1 MPTAADTT
9 VRHALLRIVCR
20 TAGPHVAIPPSPADA
35 LAAAIADAD
44 ARSSDASA
52 AALLAT
58 VPGTAPALHVALRYV
73 RASLRDALQ
82 LLALIPEVPAGVPV
96 VRHGIQATGRALD
109 AAVLVLEGAATDAR
123 SAGRGP
129 ADNDELEMARRRLLH
144 TLEQQE
150 ADLTVR
156 LRDIERFTL
165 LVRRSRLEVASLAP
179 DAPLPPD
186 PRDLVL
192 RLDVAGRIAALR
204 TAVASSH
211 RTVPN
216 LLTLHLD
223 DALPRSLDVHAR
235 AIAATAETTR
245 VIDAL
250 LDLQAVV
257 LERWPDLG

>member
-1 MPTAADTT
+1 M
-9 VRHALLRIVCR
+9 
-20 TAGPHVAIPPSPADA
+20 AIPPSPADA

-44 ARSSDASA
+44 ARSSDATA

-58 VPGTAPALHVALRYV
+58 VPGTAPELRAALGYV

-82 LLALIPEVPAGVPV
+82 LLALVPDVLETAPV
-96 VRHGIQATGRALD
+96 VRLGVQSTARALD
-109 AAVLVLEGAATDAR
+109 AAVLVLEGAATHAR
-123 SAGRGP
+123 GSGRGD
-129 ADNDELEMARRRLLH
+129 AGDDELEMARRRLLH
-144 TLEQQE
+144 TLAQQE
-150 ADLTVR
+150 ADLTAR

-165 LVRRSRLEVASLAP
+165 LVRRSRLEVASLPPTA
-179 DAPLPPD
+179 DLPSE
-186 PRDLVL
+186 PRDLVV
-192 RLDVAGRIAALR
+192 RLDIAGRVTALR

-235 AIAATAETTR
+235 AIAATAETAR

-250 LDLQAVV
+250 LDLQSVV